1 MKHLMQNIS
10 SYFAVGL
17 LLISGSC
24 KEGSKTTSEG
34 EMALTEAAPE
44 IRVYA
49 LDGGTVQ
56 VNNLELFAQDET
68 YKGQTAVFAD
78 AYYVIQH
85 PKGTLMWDAGLPQS
99 LVPMDEPFTDP
110 SGNFTVSRR
119 DSVQA
124 QLAAIGMGPED
135 IDYLSLSHTHFD
147 HSGHAESI
155 GNAVWLVHA
164 DEYDFV
170 TSLGVQQN
178 QPEVYEAVNDLKNI
192 RKFTGDHDVFGD
204 GSVVIK
210 AMPGHTPGHCALYV
224 NLPDHGPLMLSGD
237 LYHLELNRANK
248 RVPIFNYDVKQ
259 TLKSMED
266 FEAFADSTGARVYL
280 QHNTEDFNSMP
291 KAPKYLK

>member
-1 MKHLMQNIS
+1 M
-10 SYFAVGL
+10 A
-17 LLISGSC
+17 GSC
-24 KEGSKTTSEG
+24 KEASKTRSEG
-34 EMALTEAAPE
+34 ETVLTEATPE

-99 LVPMDEPFTDP
+99 LVPMDEPYTDP

-124 QLAAIGMGPED
+124 QLAVIGMAPED

-210 AMPGHTPGHCALYV
+210 AMPGHTPGHCVLYV

-259 TLKSMED
+259 TLESMKV
-266 FEAFADSTGARVYL
+266 FEAFADSTGASVYL
-280 QHNTEDFNSMP
+280 QHSAEDFENMP